1 MNDQITLILLSR
13 EGMNKST
20 GFSVW
25 ITLFYSRQ
33 VYRGQMSLSNIEH
46 IGKKVNKELKKARI

>member
-1 MNDQITLILLSR
+1 MIVIYVRFVRSIASR

-25 ITLFYSRQ
+25 ITLLYSRQ
-33 VYRGQMSLSNIEH
+33 VSLSNIEH
-46 IGKKVNKELKKARI
+46 IGKKVNKELKKA